1 MGIGMHTAKND
12 AIRGMQE
19 VVVRVVDGGYSPSSV
34 RVKAGRPVR
43 LTFDRQEASGCSEIV
58 GIPEFGIRVLLP
70 PFQTTTV
77 EFTPAEPGTYSFG
90 CGMGMLRGEIFA
102 GQETRGLGLPP

>member
-1 MGIGMHTAKND
+1 MHTAEND

-34 RVKAGRPVR
+34 RVKVGRPVR

-58 GIPEFGIRVLLP
+58 SIPEFGIRVPLP

-77 EFTPAEPGTYSFG
+77 EFTPTAPRTYSFA
-90 CGMGMLRGEIFA
+90 CGLGMLRGEIIA
-102 GQETRGLGLPP
+102 R